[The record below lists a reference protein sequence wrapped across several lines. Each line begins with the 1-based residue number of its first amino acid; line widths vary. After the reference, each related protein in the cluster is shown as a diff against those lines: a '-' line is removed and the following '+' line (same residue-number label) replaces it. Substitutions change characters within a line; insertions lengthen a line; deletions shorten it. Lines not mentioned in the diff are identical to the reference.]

1 MQRIIER
8 CAGIDVHQAVL
19 VVCARIVAAGGEVV
33 EHVHS
38 FGATTPDLLAL
49 RDWLAQLGVTHVA
62 MESTG
67 VYCKAPYY
75 LLEDD
80 FELLLVNAA
89 HLKHVPGRK
98 TDAIDA
104 AWIAE
109 LLSYGLLR
117 PSFVPPPPIREL
129 RDLTRYRKA
138 LSNERTREVNRVHKL
153 LEDAGVKLAT
163 VATDVM
169 SVSGRAML
177 HALID
182 GVADPEALAQ
192 LAKGRLRAKLPALR
206 KALTARFRE
215 HHAFL
220 LERMLAH
227 IHDLEADIAAQSERI
242 ALAIAPFAAA
252 VRLLCSITG
261 VGPRAAEVIVAEV
274 GDDMRR
280 FATAAHLASW
290 AGLCPG
296 QRESAGKRKSG
307 KTRKAPAGCAPRS
320 SSAPTPRPAP
330 RAATCPSATAS
341 SPAAAARRRPPSRS
355 PTRSS
360 SPSGACSPPAS
371 STTIPARRRS
381 AQATPSTAAAGPSA
395 SWRPSATGS
404 PSNPPRPPDPAPPP
418 TPHPSPQARPL
429 DAIR

>member
-109 LLSYGLLR
+109 QLSYGLLR

-169 SVSGRAML
+169 GVSGRAML

-215 HHAFL
+215 HRVPPRAHAGP
-220 LERMLAH
+220 RPGPRGRHRRAVGAH
-227 IHDLEADIAAQSERI
+227 RAGHRPLRRGRQ
-242 ALAIAPFAAA
+242 AA
-252 VRLLCSITG
+252 VLDHRG
-261 VGPRAAEVIVAEV
+261 R
-274 GDDMRR
+274 
-280 FATAAHLASW
+280 
-290 AGLCPG
+290 
-296 QRESAGKRKSG
+296 
-307 KTRKAPAGCAPRS
+307 
-320 SSAPTPRPAP
+320 
-330 RAATCPSATAS
+330 
-341 SPAAAARRRPPSRS
+341 AARRR
-355 PTRSS
+355 
-360 SPSGACSPPAS
+360 GD
-371 STTIPARRRS
+371 RRRGGRRHAPLRHRS
-381 AQATPSTAAAGPSA
+381 APGLVGGAVPRSARVGRQAQVRQDPQGSCWLRAALIECAHAAARTKGSYLSERYRQLTRRRGA
-395 SWRPSATGS
+395 KKAAVAVAHEILVAVWRLLSTGEFYD
-404 PSNPPRPPDPAPPP
+404 DPGAEALRAGHAERSRRRALRQLEALGYRVTLEP
-418 TPHPSPQARPL
+418 AK
-429 DAIR
+429 AA